1 MGYALLSGAEL
12 FLEHVHQQPVVPDA
26 VGAALVVAHDP
37 DPAKAH
43 LLVSTDRRRVV
54 GRRIDREAMVAT
66 LPEEVAG
73 EQPDR
78 FGAQPLAVAGRGE
91 KDVYARM
98 AIHRVVFLVVLYCA
112 DDLPVGLDDEAFVCH
127 YELIADLFDLI
138 AAPPP
143 DDVGFVSDLKQPLGV
158 LRSTATQ
165 QHVLS
170 PQNDH
175 IDPTPLS
182 SRSMG

>member
-1 MGYALLSGAEL
+1 MRQSQSGAEL
-12 FLEHVHQQPVVPDA
+12 FPKQIHQQPVVPGS

-37 DPAKAH
+37 DPAEAH
-43 LLVSTDRRRVV
+43 LLVSTDRSRVV

-66 LPEEVAG
+66 LLEEVAG

-78 FGAQPLAVAGRGE
+78 FGAQPLAVARGGK
-91 KDVYARM
+91 KDVYASM
-98 AIHRVVFLVVLYCA
+98 AIHRVVLLVVLNCA
-112 DDLPVGLDDEAFVCH
+112 DDLPVGLDDETFVCF
-127 YELIADLFDLI
+127 YELLANLFDVI

-143 DDVGFVSDLKQPLGV
+143 DDFGFVSDLKQPVGI

-165 QHVLS
+165 QHALS

-182 SRSMG
+182 SRSIFS